1 MPPMPGAHRSTSRR
15 VGGGSGLR
23 RCLVQ
28 QPERPCV
35 PLDLLHSAAPAC
47 MPRSDSLGPGHRTG
61 AKAVSCTRPA
71 FPSFA
76 HPGLTPGTFI
86 SPSSQTRKLR
96 PRGGSTS
103 PRPGCRLVGGGQL
116 LFRLLGVVLPTLCPL
131 LSHVCPQGWPC
142 QSQAGHRVVEK
153 VTEDP
158 PDLSSDDLPPP
169 QPEPQGPGEV
179 FVQRSGVALWAWVH
193 WTRQCLAAW
202 KS

>member
-1 MPPMPGAHRSTSRR
+1 MPRAHRSTSRR

-103 PRPGCRLVGGGQL
+103 PRPGCGWWEEDSSCSGCWEWYSLPSVLCSPMSAHRGGPA
-116 LFRLLGVVLPTLCPL
+116 RAKLG
-131 LSHVCPQGWPC
+131 SG
-142 QSQAGHRVVEK
+142 VVEK

-158 PDLSSDDLPPP
+158 PGLSSDDLPPP